1 MTYLTDQVHEMLSHL
16 KSNMENLVQ
25 KVICLNATPFNRC
38 LFHTLLISQDF
49 GIHSITYHQ
58 MELDLTDAF
67 SCTYL
72 W

>member
-1 MTYLTDQVHEMLSHL
+1 MSYLADQVHEMLSHL
-16 KSNMENLVQ
+16 KSIMINLVQ
-25 KVICLNATPFNRC
+25 KVICLKVTPINRC
-38 LFHTLLISQDF
+38 LLLTLLISQDF